1 MAFNELRMGYGP
13 HLGLLFEAW
22 SDAELGD
29 LWVGMEY
36 IIDSFFLSQILFLI
50 ALDNLYGSTMPLF
63 FNIKNFK
70 KNSTI
75 CFQPFDLSLTKNNYQ
90 VVSIDH
96 VCYCILE

>member
-1 MAFNELRMGYGP
+1 MGLNELRMGYGP

-63 FNIKNFK
+63 FNIKNLK
-70 KNSTI
+70 KKFHNMLSTI
-75 CFQPFDLSLTKNNYQ
+75 WF
-90 VVSIDH
+90 VIDKK
-96 VCYCILE
+96 